1 MIAAIEQFH
10 FLRPALLLVLLP
22 AIPLAVLLWRSRG
35 RADAWSRVISSELLP
50 HLLDDSATKQR
61 SIGIP
66 LLLAAWC
73 LAAIAAA
80 GPSWKQLPTPVLQKQ
95 DALVLLVDQSYSML
109 AADLQPSRADRA
121 RRKLLDLLQERREG
135 LTALIAYAGDAHVVA
150 PLTDDNPTIANLL
163 PALGPQMMPL
173 PGSDPVDAIE
183 RAIAL
188 LDSAGVRKGRLL
200 LVTDGISEQ
209 DVVDIEDRLQNR
221 PLRLLVMGVGT
232 EVGAPIGLPDG
243 GFLKDA
249 SGEIVVPALD
259 QQPLQALARATGG
272 RYQQIAVGDGDLDAL
287 LAEDLLLNDEDTI
300 SLDRQADQWEDM
312 AHWFVLPLLVLALL
326 SFRRGL
332 VLILPLALCLDPNN
346 AVALEWADLWLTKD
360 QQGQRNLNAGDAASA
375 ATLFQ
380 DPSWKGTAA
389 FEAED
394 YQGASE
400 AFATDPT
407 ADGLYNLGNSL
418 AAEGKYDEAI
428 DAYKQSLDLQPNS
441 ADALANIETLEQLK
455 EQQEQQEQQNQQQNP
470 NQDPSN
476 SEQDGEQGESSDNP
490 ESGRNDQSSQEN
502 GENQPQEQQ
511 EPRAP
516 EQQSGNSSS
525 QDQDGSDPQQ
535 SELPQ
540 DGKLADEAGEDEARE
555 APSQPTPQIDNSA
568 MQEDLE
574 RDQAMQQWLRRVP
587 DDPSGLLREKFR
599 YESRKRQ
606 QQGKKRASNQ
616 IW

>member
-1 MIAAIEQFH
+1 MNAAIEQFH

-22 AIPLAVLLWRSRG
+22 AVPLAVLLWRSRG
-35 RADAWSRVISSELLP
+35 RTDAWSRVISSELLP
-50 HLLDDSATKQR
+50 HLLNESGAKR
-61 SIGIP
+61 KSYGIP

-109 AADLQPSRADRA
+109 AADLQPSRTDRA

-163 PALGPQMMPL
+163 PALRPEMMPL
-173 PGSDPVDAIE
+173 PGSDPVDAVE

-188 LDSAGVRKGRLL
+188 LDSAGIRNGRLL

-209 DVVDIEDRLQNR
+209 DISEIEDRLQNR
-221 PLRLLVMGVGT
+221 PLRLLIMGVGT
-232 EVGAPIGLPDG
+232 EVGAPIGLPNG

-259 QQPLQALARATGG
+259 QQTLQALARATGG
-272 RYQQIAVGDGDLDAL
+272 RYQQIAVGDRDLDAL

-300 SLDRQADQWEDM
+300 SLGRQADQWEDM
-312 AHWFVLPLLVLALL
+312 AHWFVLPLLFLALL

-332 VLILPLALCLDPNN
+332 VLLLPLILCLEATD
-346 AVALEWADLWLTKD
+346 ASALEWTDLWLTKD
-360 QQGQRNLNAGDAASA
+360 QQGQRELSAGDPESA
-375 ATLFQ
+375 AKQFKN
-380 DPSWKGTAA
+380 PSWKGTAA

-394 YQGASE
+394 YKSASE
-400 AFATDPT
+400 AFAADPT

-418 AAEGKYDEAI
+418 AAEGKFDAAI
-428 DAYKQSLDLQPNS
+428 DAYKESLALQPDR
-441 ADALANIETLEQLK
+441 ADAQANIETLEQLK
-455 EQQEQQEQQNQQQNP
+455 QQQDQQQEQQNQQQNS
-470 NQDPSN
+470 NQDPSQ
-476 SEQDGEQGESSDNP
+476 SQQDGNEGESSENP
-490 ESGRNDQSSQEN
+490 ESGENSEDSSQEN
-502 GENQPQEQQ
+502 ADEQPQE
-511 EPRAP
+511 PRSP
-516 EQQSGNSSS
+516 EEQQRNSSS

-535 SELPQ
+535 SETPQ
-540 DGKLADEAGEDEARE
+540 DGKLGDDDGEDRE
-555 APSQPTPQIDNSA
+555 APAQPTPQIDNSA

-606 QQGKKRASNQ
+606 QQGKKRESKQ